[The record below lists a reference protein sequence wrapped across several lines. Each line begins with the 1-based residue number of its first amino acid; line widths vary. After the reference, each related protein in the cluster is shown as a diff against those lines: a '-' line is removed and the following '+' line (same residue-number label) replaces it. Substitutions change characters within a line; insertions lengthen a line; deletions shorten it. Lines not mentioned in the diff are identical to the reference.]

1 MRRLHYDINSMVAF
15 EEVMGDSLVSLIQDK
30 DRMSSFK
37 TLRALYWAGT
47 DTKAS
52 LEEAGKK
59 MMDDIANGQT
69 FMDISEAIGNA
80 LQESGILGDRTENP
94 PKKPKK
100 AETK

>member
-1 MRRLHYDINSMVAF
+1 MRRLHYGINSMVAF

-30 DRMSSFK
+30 NRMSSFK

-47 DTKAS
+47 DIKSS
-52 LEEAGKK
+52 LEEAGEK

-69 FMDISEAIGNA
+69 FADISEAIINA
-80 LQESGILGDRTENP
+80 LKESGILGETAENP